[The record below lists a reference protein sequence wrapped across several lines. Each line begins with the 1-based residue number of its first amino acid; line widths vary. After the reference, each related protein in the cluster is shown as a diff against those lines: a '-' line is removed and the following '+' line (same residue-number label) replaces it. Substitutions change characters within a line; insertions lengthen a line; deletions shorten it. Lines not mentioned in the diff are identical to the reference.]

1 MSCPHEEVYGCKAK
15 IPNNSALLS
24 VAALF
29 VIRRNLGIIRGT
41 IHNSGTGT
49 VRERGKYRDL
59 EWVIDVP
66 E

>member
-1 MSCPHEEVYGCKAK
+1 MRKFMDARRRSQITLLYSG
-15 IPNNSALLS
+15 LLS